1 MLLLLCVGPE
11 RGAQM
16 NGHCRK
22 FGRERR
28 LSSESERSPSQG
40 TDTYRDEEENVGR
53 RTMKRKTARAAVNK
67 MKLLEAS
74 EEDYGSAS
82 EDEDKHRRKSSR
94 HATRVSKRTAV
105 SQSSSESE
113 EQSSAQSEH
122 TVSLDWFGS
131 TFIVHGSTVPEP
143 QKGEFVE
150 KTFNTVG

>member
-1 MLLLLCVGPE
+1 
-11 RGAQM
+11 M

-105 SQSSSESE
+105 IQSSSESE
-113 EQSSAQSEH
+113 DQSSASGSEDLSSAQSKH

-143 QKGEFVE
+143 QKGAFVE
-150 KTFNTVG
+150 KTFNSVG

>member
-1 MLLLLCVGPE
+1 
-11 RGAQM
+11 M

-53 RTMKRKTARAAVNK
+53 RTLKRKTARAAVNK

-105 SQSSSESE
+105 IQSSSESE
-113 EQSSAQSEH
+113 DQSSASGSEDLSSAQSKH